1 MRALAPRGESVMRY
15 LITGDAGF
23 IGFHVARRLLE
34 AGHAVCGYDNLNPY
48 YDVSLKARRR
58 SILGEW
64 PDYTPRT
71 GALEDMASL
80 QAAFSDFSPEVVI
93 HLAAQAGVR
102 HSLEAPRDYV
112 NANII
117 GSFNLLEAARATG
130 GVQHL
135 LLASTSSAYGA
146 NTHYPFRE
154 SDRATHP
161 VTIYAAS
168 KGAME
173 LMAHSNAHLYAQP
186 TTAFRFF
193 TVYGP
198 WGRPD
203 MAYYL
208 FTRAI
213 LAGEPIT
220 VYNNGDCWRDFTF
233 IEDLVTS
240 ILDLAALP
248 PPGPEARAGFVPH
261 SADTLS
267 PAAPYRLVNIGAGSP
282 VQLTAFIGALE
293 EALGQEA
300 RKVFK
305 PLPPGDMVKTFA
317 DATLLEHLTGRKPRT
332 DVREGLAAFVHWYR
346 THVN

>member
-1 MRALAPRGESVMRY
+1 MRY
-15 LITGDAGF
+15 LVTGDAGF

-34 AGHAVCGYDNLNPY
+34 AGHDVLGYDNLNAY
-48 YDVSLKARRR
+48 YAVSLKERRR
-58 SILGEW
+58 GILLE
-64 PDYTPRT
+64 YPRYEPVV
-71 GALEDMASL
+71 ASLEDMAQLS
-80 QAAFSDFSPEVVI
+80 AAFTRFKPDVVI
-93 HLAAQAGVR
+93 HLGAQAGVR

-112 NANII
+112 GANII
-117 GSFNLLEAARATG
+117 GSFNILEAARAQ

-146 NTHYPFRE
+146 NTHYPFVE
-154 SDRATHP
+154 SDRAVHP

-173 LMAHSNAHLYAQP
+173 LMAHSYAHLYAIP

-213 LAGEPIT
+213 LAGEPIN
-220 VYNNGDCWRDFTF
+220 VFNHGECWRDFTF
-233 IEDLVTS
+233 IDDLVTS

-248 PPGPEARAGFVPH
+248 PPAPAARTGVLHP
-261 SADTLS
+261 SDTLS
-267 PAAPYRLVNIGAGSP
+267 PAAPYRLVNIGAGAP
-282 VQLTAFIGALE
+282 EKLMDFIAAIE
-293 EALGQEA
+293 RALGQEA
-300 RKVFK
+300 QKIFK
-305 PLPPGDMVKTFA
+305 PLPPGDVVKTFA
-317 DATLLEHLTGRKPRT
+317 DATLLEHLTGRKPATRIE
-332 DVREGLAAFVHWYR
+332 DGLAAFVKWYR
-346 THVN
+346 QHSNG

>member
-1 MRALAPRGESVMRY
+1 MRY

-34 AGHAVCGYDNLNPY
+34 AGHEVLGIDNLNSY
-48 YDVSLKARRR
+48 YDVTLKERRR
-58 SILGEW
+58 AVLAEFSRYDAQTL
-64 PDYTPRT
+64 P
-71 GALEDMASL
+71 LEDMERLSTL
-80 QAAFSDFSPEVVI
+80 FSAFKPGVVV

-102 HSLEAPRDYV
+102 HSLEAPRDYIQS
-112 NANII
+112 NII
-117 GSFNLLEAARATG
+117 GSFNILEAVRACG

-146 NTHYPFRE
+146 NTHYPFHE
-154 SDRATHP
+154 TDKAVHP

-173 LMAHSNAHLYAQP
+173 LMAHSYAHLYGTP

-203 MAYYL
+203 MAYFM
-208 FTRAI
+208 FTKAI
-213 LAGEPIT
+213 LKGEPIT

-233 IEDLVTS
+233 IDDLVTS
-240 ILDLAALP
+240 ILDLAACP
-248 PPGPEARAGFVPH
+248 PPGVAQRSGLVPH
-261 SADTLS
+261 PSDTLS
-267 PAAPYRLVNIGAGSP
+267 PAAPYRLVNIGAGAP
-282 VQLTAFIGALE
+282 VKLTDFIGALE

-305 PLPPGDMVKTFA
+305 PLPPGDMVQTFA
-317 DATLLEHLTGRKPRT
+317 DATLLDHLTGRRPRT
-332 DVREGLAAFVHWYR
+332 DVKSGLSAFVDWYR
-346 THVN
+346 RTFNG